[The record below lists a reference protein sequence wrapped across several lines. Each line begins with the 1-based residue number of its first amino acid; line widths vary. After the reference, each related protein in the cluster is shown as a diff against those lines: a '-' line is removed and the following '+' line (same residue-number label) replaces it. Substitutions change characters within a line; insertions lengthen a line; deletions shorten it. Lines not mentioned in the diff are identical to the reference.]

1 MSELSD
7 AIEQAPS
14 KLALGCGAL
23 YLTGLTHGPATFA
36 GVGSV
41 SSTTHDFFYLGRIE
55 RSTGQF
61 LWVNKGTSTGSHH
74 TTGGTDLAVGRNGF
88 VHVVGKFKD
97 DLTMGTRSITSTN
110 GKVQPFMASFRPTGS
125 GASLEDLISSN
136 DALANAITADDQG
149 NFILAGCYKANIA
162 CAALSLTGPNNL
174 NGYLVKGSIPALA
187 GVDISFWNAPAT
199 MCSNAAPLDLS
210 TLVTPY
216 QTGNAASVVTS
227 SNVFSPP
234 SILGGVLG
242 NYAQFNTA
250 NGYVTVDLGVTV
262 PVGGIISL
270 LWNANGS
277 GATATT
283 LVGTAYPPTIAQSSF
298 TTSSTTDVYTSI
310 VLTTPARYI
319 RITRSATSPAFEVD
333 GIYYEY
339 GNDLGGTWSG
349 TGVSGSTFDPTG
361 LSGPVSITYT
371 VGTTPCT
378 TSSSNSITVQAAP
391 VGGSIT
397 SSANSM
403 LCPGNNS
410 GTLTLSGYTGTIT
423 GWMMSTDGFAT
434 STAIAN
440 TTATLPFSNL
450 LVTTQYRARVGVTG
464 CGGDLSGIHT
474 VQVGDNTAP
483 GDHHLRPPA
492 QTIYVGA
499 LCKAALP
506 NLVPSAAGTDNCSAS
521 LTWSQTP
528 AAGALLNRGIHVVT
542 ITATDAS
549 GNSTTC
555 NVTITAAD
563 NTAPV
568 ITGCPS
574 NISMNADPGECS
586 AIYNFAP
593 PTATDNCGIVLSAIN
608 VIAIAD
614 VDGNVV
620 PALLAPNEYPVGVT
634 TRTFT
639 FSDASGNTSTC
650 SFTITV
656 VDTQF
661 PTVVSC
667 PGDIT
672 VPADAGACGA
682 NVTYTLP
689 TFNDN
694 CLFRVDL
701 TEGLVSGAFFPVGTT
716 QVKYLATDSS
726 NRSVSCVFNVIVQDL
741 QNPCDHRMPEQH
753 QRTGTACRAGANAT
767 WGAPTA
773 TDNCGAATVAQTAGQ
788 APGSF
793 FLIGT
798 HTITYTATGPN
809 GGIATCTF
817 TVTVI
822 SNGAPT
828 ITCPANQTLYS
839 TQANCAQVF
848 TYATPPVSDD
858 LPLPAGQ
865 PVQIDGSGY
874 SSGSAFS
881 KGTTVQTWRVTDSN
895 ANSTTCTFNVQV
907 IDTIRPTLQPC
918 PTNITLNADAGA
930 CGAIHIYTP
939 PSATDNC
946 DGALT
951 VIRIAGPASG
961 SLFPIGTTIVRHRAT
976 DLSGRFR
983 NCAFTVTV
991 LDNIFPALANCPAD
1005 MDVDAE
1011 TNACGAYVTFTPPIA
1026 SDNCSVTL
1034 TQTGPVSGSLFPIG
1048 DTQVE
1053 FSATDP
1059 TGNCITC
1066 DFNVHVDDTTS
1077 PTFTY
1082 CPDTISVTSTV
1093 GLCGAAVTYAAPV
1106 AADNCSSLMTLPAGQ
1121 LSGAFFTVGHTSVTY
1136 TATDGTNAPAVC
1148 TFVVEVID
1156 NQAPVINGLPGNIDM
1171 PNTAGVCEAT
1181 ITWTA
1186 PTASDNCSAT
1196 LTSTHASGDVFP
1208 VGTTTVT
1215 YTATDGTNSTAQNFL
1230 ITVTDNDDP
1239 TITCPANDTLSIS
1252 SATCDVVMPVYAATA
1267 TDNCAVDLI
1276 WQTAGPVAGDVL
1288 TAIGSPYSTTWY
1300 ARDTTGNNSSCVQSI
1315 VVIDLDAPLG
1325 ICPLYD
1331 NIEYYLDAN
1340 CQLAFRDLRDSVTVT
1355 DCSAW
1360 TNTMWPPADTVFTQ
1374 EMVVPM
1380 TMDIEDVFG
1389 NHVDNDH
1396 LIWIRDTIAPTFTC
1410 NLSTSYSS
1418 DAGLCGTNVALPFGL
1433 DVDTL
1438 ISDNCVNH
1446 TWS

>member
-1 MSELSD
+1 MKYSAAGAVVWGFTPSGAGESQATGVALDAAGNIYITGWFKNSIDLHGLSALGAGILISSGGEDWFVASYTPAGLLRWCTKLGGTSDERPVGVAVSSSGVYAFGTVKTNITTAFGSIPASLPNGKLNLVLAKYSLLGVGQSLISGGSGQDELANSVVADDDGVYVASRTKDNDLLWYGPTGLIVASASAAVEWDLRVTAFTTSGTHAWTATVSELSD

-55 RSTGQF
+55 RATGQF
-61 LWVNKGTSTGSHH
+61 VWVNKGTSTGPHH
-74 TTGGTDLAVGRNGF
+74 TTGGTDLAVGQNGL

-97 DLTMGTRSITSTN
+97 NLTMGTRSITSTN

-136 DALANAITADDQG
+136 DATANAITADDQG
-149 NFILAGCYKANIA
+149 NFILAGSYKANLA
-162 CAALSLTGPNNL
+162 CAALSLTGPNDL
-174 NGYLVKGSIPALA
+174 NGFLVKGSIPALA
-187 GVDISFWNAPAT
+187 GVDISFWSAPAT

-283 LVGTAYPPTIAQSSF
+283 LVGTANPPTIAQSAF

-310 VLTTPARYI
+310 VLTTPTRYL
-319 RITRSATSPAFEVD
+319 RITRSATSPSFDVD
-333 GIYYEY
+333 GVYYEY

-371 VGTTPCT
+371 VGTPPCT
-378 TSSSNSITVQAAP
+378 TASSNSINVEAAP

-403 LCPGNNS
+403 ICPGNNS
-410 GTLTLSGYTGTIT
+410 GTLTLSGYTGTVT
-423 GWMMSTDGFAT
+423 GWLMSTDGFAT

-464 CGGDLSGIHT
+464 CGGALSGIQT

-483 GDHHLRPPA
+483 VITTCPPA

-499 LCKAALP
+499 TCQVALP
-506 NLVPSAAGTDNCSAS
+506 NLLPGAAGTDNCSTS
-521 LTWSQTP
+521 LTWSQFP
-528 AAGALLNRGIHVVT
+528 AAGALVNRGIHVVT

-639 FSDASGNTSTC
+639 FSDASGNISTC

-682 NVTYTLP
+682 NVTYALP

-694 CLFRVDL
+694 CLFRVDR
-701 TEGLVSGAFFPVGTT
+701 TQGLASGAFFPVGTT
-716 QVKYLATDSS
+716 QVEYTATDSS
-726 NRSVSCVFNVIVQDL
+726 NHSVNCVFNVIVQDL
-741 QNPCDHRMPEQH
+741 QNPVI
-753 QRTGTACRAGANAT
+753 TGCPSNISVQAPLAGTGANAT
-767 WGAPTA
+767 WTAPTA

-809 GGIATCTF
+809 GGTSTCTF

-848 TYATPPVSDD
+848 NYATPPVSDD

-930 CGAIHIYTP
+930 CGAIYTYTP

-983 NCAFTVTV
+983 NCEFTVTV
-991 LDNIFPALANCPAD
+991 VDNIFPTLSNCPAD
-1005 MDVDAE
+1005 MLVSAA
-1011 TNACGAYVTFTPPIA
+1011 TNACGAYVTFTSPTA
-1026 SDNCSVTL
+1026 SDNCSAAL
-1034 TQTGPVSGSLFPIG
+1034 TQTLGPVSGSLFPIG
-1048 DTQVE
+1048 DTPVE
-1053 FSATDP
+1053 FTATDP
-1059 TGNCITC
+1059 AGQFHHLRLQCACGRHDPADVHLLPRYHFSHLHGRSLRSGRNLCRSCCCRQLFVPDDAAGRTVERRLLPCRAY
-1066 DFNVHVDDTTS
+1066 FRNVHR
-1077 PTFTY
+1077 
-1082 CPDTISVTSTV
+1082 
-1093 GLCGAAVTYAAPV
+1093 
-1106 AADNCSSLMTLPAGQ
+1106 
-1121 LSGAFFTVGHTSVTY
+1121 
-1136 TATDGTNAPAVC
+1136 
-1148 TFVVEVID
+1148 
-1156 NQAPVINGLPGNIDM
+1156 NGRHQRTGCLHLRG
-1171 PNTAGVCEAT
+1171 G
-1181 ITWTA
+1181 
-1186 PTASDNCSAT
+1186 
-1196 LTSTHASGDVFP
+1196 GD
-1208 VGTTTVT
+1208 
-1215 YTATDGTNSTAQNFL
+1215 
-1230 ITVTDNDDP
+1230 
-1239 TITCPANDTLSIS
+1239 
-1252 SATCDVVMPVYAATA
+1252 
-1267 TDNCAVDLI
+1267 
-1276 WQTAGPVAGDVL
+1276 
-1288 TAIGSPYSTTWY
+1288 
-1300 ARDTTGNNSSCVQSI
+1300 R
-1315 VVIDLDAPLG
+1315 
-1325 ICPLYD
+1325 
-1331 NIEYYLDAN
+1331 
-1340 CQLAFRDLRDSVTVT
+1340 
-1355 DCSAW
+1355 
-1360 TNTMWPPADTVFTQ
+1360 
-1374 EMVVPM
+1374 
-1380 TMDIEDVFG
+1380 
-1389 NHVDNDH
+1389 
-1396 LIWIRDTIAPTFTC
+1396 
-1410 NLSTSYSS
+1410 
-1418 DAGLCGTNVALPFGL
+1418 
-1433 DVDTL
+1433 
-1438 ISDNCVNH
+1438 
-1446 TWS
+1446 